1 MGGRK
6 CLRLGRGRSG
16 RLSGDLCG
24 LASPLTV
31 HGRLRLGRGRGLRN
45 ERLGLLTAG
54 RLRLR
59 CFWSL
64 PLRNPWQPLSVQG
77 RGRML
82 PLGRGP
88 ERRGRRQIVSLP
100 GQGMRDRRGLGR

>member
-1 MGGRK
+1 M
-6 CLRLGRGRSG
+6 
-16 RLSGDLCG
+16 
-24 LASPLTV
+24 TV

-45 ERLGLLTAG
+45 GLRRNRRLGLLTAG

-64 PLRNPWQPLSVQG
+64 PLPGPREPLSVQG
-77 RGRML
+77 RGSML

-100 GQGMRDRRGLGR
+100 G